1 MESKFRESARR
12 INLPESSSVADAKC
26 AYIFQDPDNNCG
38 EPYFEENSIK
48 NKELSEIDMNHLTNA
63 LNYKKIRRDE
73 GSNSEYRVPSDGV
86 LAQRSFSNDN
96 EISSHKRIVKHTAEK
111 RESNLTERLLYVEA
125 AAEEGPTSPI
135 VVIRKPLAELSMIKA
150 SKRSKYPDIKDAE
163 EKENM
168 IDATENEFSIS
179 VSNSDSP
186 NSSEKASLG
195 GPILINS
202 PQHYW
207 ELLFQ
212 RYCDKNSVS
221 LQDFHRLLF
230 DYEQL
235 WQQHLAEEI

>member
-1 MESKFRESARR
+1 MESKFHESTRR

-26 AYIFQDPDNNCG
+26 AHIFQDPDNNCR

-48 NKELSEIDMNHLTNA
+48 NKELSEIDMNHLTNS
-63 LNYKKIRRDE
+63 LSYKKIRRDE
-73 GSNSEYRVPSDGV
+73 GNNSEYRVPSDGV

-96 EISSHKRIVKHTAEK
+96 EIPSVKRIDKHTGK
-111 RESNLTERLLYVEA
+111 KSNSTERLLHVEA
-125 AAEEGPTSPI
+125 SAEEGPSSPT
-135 VVIRKPLAELSMIKA
+135 VVIRKPLAELSIIKA
-150 SKRSKYPDIKDAE
+150 SKRSKFPDIKDPE

-168 IDATENEFSIS
+168 IDTTENDVSIS
-179 VSNSDSP
+179 VSNSDPPS
-186 NSSEKASLG
+186 SSEKASLG
-195 GPILINS
+195 GPILLNS

-212 RYCDKNSVS
+212 RYCDKHSVS

-235 WQQHLAEEI
+235 WQQHLAKEI

>member
-12 INLPESSSVADAKC
+12 ISLPESSSVADAKC
-26 AYIFQDPDNNCG
+26 AYIFQDPDNKCR

-48 NKELSEIDMNHLTNA
+48 NKELSEIDMNHLTNS
-63 LNYKKIRRDE
+63 LSYKKIRRDE
-73 GSNSEYRVPSDGV
+73 GSNSEYRAPSDGV
-86 LAQRSFSNDN
+86 LAQRSFSNDD
-96 EISSHKRIVKHTAEK
+96 EIPSVKRIVKHTGK
-111 RESNLTERLLYVEA
+111 KSNPTERPLHVEA
-125 AAEEGPTSPI
+125 SADEGPSSPT

-150 SKRSKYPDIKDAE
+150 PKRSKYPDTKEPE

-168 IDATENEFSIS
+168 IDATENDFSIS

-235 WQQHLAEEI
+235 WQQHLAEKI

>member
-1 MESKFRESARR
+1 MESKFHESARR

-26 AYIFQDPDNNCG
+26 AHIFQDPDNNCR
-38 EPYFEENSIK
+38 EPYFEDYCIK
-48 NKELSEIDMNHLTNA
+48 NKELSEIDMNHLTNS
-63 LNYKKIRRDE
+63 LSYKKIRRDE
-73 GSNSEYRVPSDGV
+73 GNNSEYRVPSDGV

-96 EISSHKRIVKHTAEK
+96 EIPSVKRIVKHTGK
-111 RESNLTERLLYVEA
+111 KSNPTERLLHVEA
-125 AAEEGPTSPI
+125 STEEGPSSPT
-135 VVIRKPLAELSMIKA
+135 VVIRKPLAELSIIKA
-150 SKRSKYPDIKDAE
+150 PKRSKYPDTKDPE

-168 IDATENEFSIS
+168 IDTTENDDVSIS
-179 VSNSDSP
+179 VSNSDPPS
-186 NSSEKASLG
+186 SSEKASLG
-195 GPILINS
+195 GPILLNS

-235 WQQHLAEEI
+235 WQQHLAEKI